1 MVLTTQ
7 SRATLGVLC
16 RRKTRM
22 LDLLGHVDTISLKVF
37 YVGSYVGT
45 EVFRCRG
52 MVPTTQSR
60 ATLGVLCRRKTWM
73 LDFSVPSDSI
83 SFLGFDMGCYV
94 GLENNIK
101 YLSQG
106 RLFFVVGG

>member
-1 MVLTTQ
+1 MPALNVHVGFLGSFRLDILFGFGLGFLVKIEAISNICRIEVLHCRGMVTTTQ
-7 SRATLGVLC
+7 SRATL
-16 RRKTRM
+16 
-22 LDLLGHVDTISLKVF
+22 D
-37 YVGSYVGT
+37 
-45 EVFRCRG
+45 
-52 MVPTTQSR
+52 
-60 ATLGVLCRRKTWM
+60 VLCRRKTWM

>member
-60 ATLGVLCRRKTWM
+60 ATLGVLCRRKTCM
-73 LDFSVPSDSI
+73 LD
-83 SFLGFDMGCYV
+83 
-94 GLENNIK
+94 
-101 YLSQG
+101 
-106 RLFFVVGG
+106 